1 MRPILAMLMVVG
13 GPALAQMPYA
23 NGAGAGRNS
32 GQDAPRPSTI
42 VEPLPSP
49 EDLAGPAIPDF
60 VVDRFELDTTE
71 ARVYG
76 VVYDSFMTATKVL
89 RDSATALR
97 GRIDALWQ
105 SGDRYSAR
113 TQFPLL
119 RHLGDQLAKEDDHFD
134 DHLKKIFSKPHYK
147 DYKDWRSEQR
157 RQADQDR
164 KERMKQLTGASPGR

>member
-1 MRPILAMLMVVG
+1 MRPILAVLVVMA

-71 ARVYG
+71 ARAYRA
-76 VVYDSFMTATKVL
+76 VYDSFMTTTKSL

-97 GRIDALWQ
+97 VRIDALWQ
-105 SGDRYSAR
+105 SGDRYAAR

-147 DYKDWRSEQR
+147 DYKDWRGDQR

-164 KERMKQLTGASPGR
+164 KDRMKQLTGASPGR

>member
-1 MRPILAMLMVVG
+1 MRPILAVLVVMA

-71 ARVYG
+71 ARAYRA
-76 VVYDSFMTATKVL
+76 VYDSFMTTTKSL

-97 GRIDALWQ
+97 VRI
-105 SGDRYSAR
+105 
-113 TQFPLL
+113 
-119 RHLGDQLAKEDDHFD
+119 
-134 DHLKKIFSKPHYK
+134 
-147 DYKDWRSEQR
+147 RSEER
-157 RQADQDR
+157 RVG
-164 KERMKQLTGASPGR
+164 KECRSR